1 MRRLAF
7 ITLLVSGAAVAWPPP
22 VSGQQAP
29 MPVVGVLSSQSQD
42 SEAAVLAAWHQA
54 LNETGY
60 VGGRNVAL
68 EYRFADGH
76 AERLP
81 MLATDLVRRQ
91 VTVLMAN
98 TTPPSFA
105 AKAATE
111 TIPIVF
117 VTGVDP
123 VEVGLVASF
132 NRPGANVTGVT
143 FLSNKLVAKRL
154 ELLAALVSGAAPIG
168 MLAHTRNPNTASDVS
183 QQFESEQENTSVL
196 HAAAAALG
204 QQIIVLECRSDRDM
218 ETALAALVQRK
229 VGALIVGLFPLA
241 WNNRHKILEAAAKH
255 RIPAIYPEAAFV
267 SDGGLMSYAA
277 GRAIYRKV
285 AVDYVGKILS
295 GANPADLPIQRPT
308 TFELVI
314 NLKAAKALDLE
325 VPLTLLAIAD
335 EVIE

>member
-98 TTPPSFA
+98 TTPPAFA
-105 AKAATE
+105 AKAATA

-183 QQFESEQENTSVL
+183 QQFE
-196 HAAAAALG
+196 
-204 QQIIVLECRSDRDM
+204 
-218 ETALAALVQRK
+218 
-229 VGALIVGLFPLA
+229 VGTREHERLTC
-241 WNNRHKILEAAAKH
+241 
-255 RIPAIYPEAAFV
+255 
-267 SDGGLMSYAA
+267 GG
-277 GRAIYRKV
+277 GRAWAADYRF
-285 AVDYVGKILS
+285 GMS
-295 GANPADLPIQRPT
+295 QRPRHGDRPGGPCST
-308 TFELVI
+308 QGGGAHRRSLS
-314 NLKAAKALDLE
+314 ARLE
-325 VPLTLLAIAD
+325 QPS
-335 EVIE
+335 